1 MSTRRSMKE
10 EEERPPGFEASS
22 LLPFPSSVRSLLGSQ
37 VEARHESGP
46 QFSFYGPAGT
56 DFGTRRCRARTRL
69 KTTESPGPARYSTHN
84 INPELVSTKKRQ
96 STSHVFSAPR
106 PASVT
111 FASLDTCQTRRPQGV
126 VEREADR
133 AAQPPPRAADGLAL
147 LRRHQPRLH
156 GGEAHP
162 PAVPAVPLRRAD
174 DEAALLRAP
183 RELRGRGLAADVE
196 RHPRRPATGVRPR
209 RVLEEFTLACVLEEF
224 TLACVPEEFTLA
236 CVLEEFT
243 LACGSTVGRQTTTA
257 SSAVD
262 FTCTV
267 ASSHDSASSS
277 SQQSLSSQQL

>member
-111 FASLDTCQTRRPQGV
+111 FVSLVTCRTRRPQGV

-209 RVLEEFTLACVLEEF
+209 RVLEVFTLACVLEEF
-224 TLACVPEEFTLA
+224 TLAR
-236 CVLEEFT
+236 
-243 LACGSTVGRQTTTA
+243 GSIVGRQTTTA